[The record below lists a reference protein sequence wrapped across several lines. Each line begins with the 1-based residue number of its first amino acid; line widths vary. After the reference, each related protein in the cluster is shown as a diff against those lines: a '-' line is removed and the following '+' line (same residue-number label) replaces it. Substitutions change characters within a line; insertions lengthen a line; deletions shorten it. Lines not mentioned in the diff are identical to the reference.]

1 MVTQAYKTIIAIA
14 TQMIAQIFQ
23 FWVKCR
29 MLVSVYL
36 SIMHFEQSLFTSKL

>member
-23 FWVKCR
+23 FGLNAGC
-29 MLVSVYL
+29 
-36 SIMHFEQSLFTSKL
+36 